1 MTLVEHATHRGVAIE
16 IHRQEYAMGGVAL
29 QAYSED
35 GPWAMCTVCMPE
47 YDLAENEVIIKDY
60 SENEGILEA
69 LVEAGIVSEPVRTVI
84 VGFAI
89 GYVCLLL
96 T

>member
-1 MTLVEHATHRGVAIE
+1 MVLVEHATHRGVAIE
-16 IHRQEYAMGGVAL
+16 IHRQEYAQGGIAL

-47 YDLAENEVIIKDY
+47 ITLAENEVIIKDY

-69 LVEAGIVSEPVRTVI
+69 LVEAGIVSEPTRFVR
-84 VGFAI
+84 VGYAI

-96 T
+96 S